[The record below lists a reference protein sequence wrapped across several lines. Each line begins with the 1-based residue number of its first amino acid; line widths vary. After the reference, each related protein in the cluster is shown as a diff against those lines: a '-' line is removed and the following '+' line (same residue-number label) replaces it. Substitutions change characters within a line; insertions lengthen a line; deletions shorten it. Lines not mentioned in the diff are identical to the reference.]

1 VIRNSKII
9 KIPTF
14 EIAVGDLCITEEG
27 NLINA
32 DGTIVHS
39 NDFSVNQS
47 SLTGES
53 FSVFKDSKSED
64 NKVYS
69 GTITV
74 SGLAV
79 FEVEQIGKETKV
91 GKIGQSILG

>member
-1 VIRNSKII
+1 MGR
-9 KIPTF
+9 
-14 EIAVGDLCITEEG
+14 
-27 NLINA
+27 
-32 DGTIVHS
+32 IVHS

-79 FEVEQIGKETKV
+79 FEVEK
-91 GKIGQSILG
+91 

>member
-1 VIRNSKII
+1 VIRNSKVIQ
-9 KIPTF
+9 IPTF

-47 SLTGES
+47 SLTGEA
-53 FSVFKDSKSED
+53 FLFLKTANQKII
-64 NKVYS
+64 KY
-69 GTITV
+69 T
-74 SGLAV
+74 A
-79 FEVEQIGKETKV
+79 EQ
-91 GKIGQSILG
+91 LLFPDLLFLR